1 MAVQEDTQIPV
12 ADTPFLLEIAAY
24 YQQLVY
30 VLLFFL

>member
-24 YQQLVY
+24 YQQLIY